1 MAIKPSLLKNT
12 NSIEAIQNSINAFGV
27 SLRAANSTSSL
38 IIRGF
43 TESNRQK
50 KNSIIK
56 RRELFG
62 KRREA
67 VRRRE
72 KEDQI
77 EASRVGGIFRRT
89 AKVIGSSTKGF
100 LGRVMDFLGTIL
112 VGWIVTNL
120 PIIIE
125 TVQDLIGRIQK
136 AAAILKGWFEGT
148 INFFTGFTSKLGD
161 SLTNILSF
169 DFSGQKKQVDTA
181 SDKTQ
186 QGAAEVKRDFLSLEQ
201 QLRDFNL
208 LDILG
213 DFAKGVLGIETDKDP
228 TNNNN
233 NNSNKSD
240 PGGTPSSEGSD
251 PIPSGGK
258 ASPEQ
263 IARIAKTAGIPE
275 KHIPTMVSIAMAES
289 GGDIGA
295 RYNPE
300 GNTGEDSYGLWQ
312 INMDPRYADERLK
325 LFGIDNKK
333 ELFDPVTNAKAAYEI
348 FKLQGFDAW
357 TVYRTGKYRDFLP
370 AAKKAASASTQPTI
384 SRGVDAR
391 TRYKVNDDVTQ
402 LLGGQ
407 SQAIITSTKGM
418 QESFRTKPHGGIDI
432 ACAAGLFISLT
443 VDAEAV
449 GTKSGGGYGNVID
462 VWVASLGVQLR
473 FAHNSRILISSGK
486 IPAGTSFAIT
496 GSTGRSTG
504 PHIHLEASSERG
516 STNYGGNMVP
526 APYVSLIRLTKAKI
540 EGKKS
545 TTPEMSNGSGGQS
558 LNIEGSKRR
567 TVDVGSVTPEKKG
580 SVVTVPIN
588 MSSNPQTP
596 PPQSSSGGQMMSST
610 KETSLNSFITKT
622 LLKELEYV

>member
-27 SLRAANSTSSL
+27 SLRAANNTSSL

-50 KNSIIK
+50 KSTII
-56 RRELFG
+56 RRRQLFV

-120 PIIIE
+120 PIIID

-161 SLTNILSF
+161 SLTKILSF
-169 DFSGQKKQVDTA
+169 DFTGQKKQVDTA

-208 LDILG
+208 LDYLG
-213 DFAKGVLGIETDKDP
+213 DFAKGVLGIKSEKDP

-233 NNSNKSD
+233 ANQSD
-240 PGGTPSSEGSD
+240 PGGTPSYEGLD

-275 KHIPTMVSIAMAES
+275 KHIPTMVSIALAES

-348 FKLQGFDAW
+348 FKQQGFNAW

-384 SRGVDAR
+384 SRSVDTS

-432 ACAAGLFISLT
+432 ACSAGLFISLT
-443 VDAEAV
+443 VDAEVV
-449 GTKSGGGYGNVID
+449 GTKSDGGYGNVID

-558 LNIEGSKRR
+558 LNIEGSNRR
-567 TVDVGSVTPEKKG
+567 TVVAGSVTPEKKG
-580 SVVTVPIN
+580 SVITVPIN
-588 MSSNPQTP
+588 MSSDPQT

>member
-1 MAIKPSLLKNT
+1 MANIKNSLLN
-12 NSIEAIQNSINAFGV
+12 NSDSIDSIRNSINSFGA
-27 SLRAANSTSSL
+27 SLRAANSASSVV
-38 IIRGF
+38 IKEF
-43 TESNRQK
+43 NASNKAQK
-50 KNSIIK
+50 RAILTK
-56 RRELFG
+56 RELFS

-89 AKVIGSSTKGF
+89 AKVIGTSTKGF
-100 LGRVMDFLGTIL
+100 LGRIMDFLGTIL

-120 PIIIE
+120 PIIID

-161 SLTNILSF
+161 SLTKILSF
-169 DFSGQKKQVDTA
+169 DFTGQKKQVDTA

-213 DFAKGVLGIETDKDP
+213 DFAKGVLGIKSEKDP

-233 NNSNKSD
+233 ANQSD

-275 KHIPTMVSIAMAES
+275 KHIPTMVSIALAES

-370 AAKKAASASTQPTI
+370 AAKKAASARTQPTI
-384 SRGVDAR
+384 SRGVDAS

-443 VDAEAV
+443 VDAEVV

-496 GSTGRSTG
+496 GNTGNSTG

-558 LNIEGSKRR
+558 LNIEGSNRR
-567 TVDVGSVTPEKKG
+567 TVVAGSVTPEKKG
-580 SVVTVPIN
+580 SVVTVPMN
-588 MSSNPQTP
+588 MGSNSPTT
-596 PPQSSSGGQMMSST
+596 PPQSSAGGQMMSST